1 MKVQLVASGG
11 GLVAA
16 GYFWGF
22 CQQYGLDKISH
33 AHVKSGSTW
42 SAKLISDL
50 DLSGAHDFMQKHMVT
65 MGDLYDWNTSE
76 IFGSMM
82 FGRKL
87 TGPFTHEDLE
97 ENVET
102 YGQKAGAPFL
112 TFTVHMYDF
121 KTKGQHHVDWNHGEI
136 LKYVTASSAIG
147 GILKPY
153 KRRYLDLAMNGLPD
167 PEVVKPYA
175 MTDNSHVVF
184 LDAYKPPAG
193 ELSDEQLT
201 QLDWKDY
208 LDCNF
213 QIPLQRQSA
222 EYALELE
229 HFAKTW
235 GCGFSHVPIDI
246 EKSITDFSET
256 TLSDS
261 IEAGKRAAKGVQHE
275 IQNLS

>member
-1 MKVQLVASGG
+1 MKLQVVASGG

-22 CQQYGLDKISH
+22 CSEIELKNIAH

-50 DLSGAHDFMQKHMVT
+50 DLDQAVVFMKTHMVT

-82 FGRKL
+82 GRKL
-87 TGPFTHEDLE
+87 TGLFTHEDLE
-97 ENVET
+97 ENIQS
-102 YGQKAGAPFL
+102 YRQKTGSPFL
-112 TFTVHMYDF
+112 LFSVYCYDF
-121 KTKGQHHVDWNHGEI
+121 ATKGQYREDWNSSEI
-136 LKYVTASSAIG
+136 LKFVTASSSIG

-153 KRRYLDLAMNGLPD
+153 KKRFLDLGLNGLPN
-167 PEVVKPYA
+167 PELVEFNVNRGS
-175 MTDNSHVVF
+175 DHIVF
-184 LDAYKPPAG
+184 LDAYKPPSG
-193 ELSDEQLT
+193 QLNDEQLN

-222 EYALELE
+222 EYALELG
-229 HFAKTW
+229 HYAKTW
-235 GCGFSHVPIDI
+235 DCGFTHAPIDI
-246 EKSITDFSET
+246 EKSITDFSEQ
-256 TLSDS
+256 TLFDS
-261 IEAGKRAAKGVQHE
+261 IEAGKRAARKVKHE
-275 IQNLS
+275 ISDIS